1 MNMKKRQRKSVPNK
15 TNGVKKPT
23 KTKVFSNVLT
33 QMEKLCSSYD
43 QFLIPNEKTSEKY
56 KNCTKSLYDL
66 QSIKSNQFQATIFRT
81 TDMKPLN
88 QLLIKGF
95 DNEQIWQ
102 QMNLFNRPLMNYL
115 VKEISVLSSR
125 KAKLALNIV
134 MSNDK
139 DDSDSMT
146 KLKKKENAI
155 VAKSS
160 ELNNTKKV
168 KFPEEIIKKD
178 ELTCGNDS
186 KIDFFDLNEMEAFLD
201 GEDKKAM
208 DDQTK
213 NDFVDDENLEN
224 DIDYFAE
231 IPSDSDDAEDDK
243 DEPMY
248 LDFFDP
254 PKITTTI
261 EKVENSDEEDD
272 EEEEEQEFGKDDNDD
287 DDELDI
293 RDFDDM
299 EMENVGSVDENI
311 LRDASSSDDDDM
323 ETEFDSVNR
332 KLKALANNQEDEL
345 INDPNKSEF
354 ERSQTMLKKKIEK
367 AERELLHPS
376 NLHWQMAGET
386 TGDVRP
392 ENSLLE
398 EHLQFDHVT
407 RPAPMI
413 TDKTTNSLEAII
425 KQRIKDNAFDD
436 VERKVKP
443 TEQPFEFRRR
453 IMIESEKSK
462 VGLAEVY
469 EQEFAKK
476 QQQLKDQDGNGVG
489 SSMFAAP
496 GEVEETET
504 RKEIRV
510 LMQRLFR
517 KLDSLSAFHYTPRL
531 PEPEVKILSNMAT
544 VSVEE
549 VTPDTVG
556 DMKLLAPEEVFNTR
570 GKKVL
575 QAKGERSDTDRKRAR
590 RLKKKKQS
598 FKQKQ
603 MEKKEKVKSTSVN
616 KMEITALKSNK
627 EKNSINRAFSS
638 STKFFE
644 RLQDAKESDKTFK
657 NEKRKKRQSSD
668 SNLGKKLKL

>member
-1 MNMKKRQRKSVPNK
+1 MIVCFL
-15 TNGVKKPT
+15 
-23 KTKVFSNVLT
+23 FS
-33 QMEKLCSSYD
+33 S
-43 QFLIPNEKTSEKY
+43 NEKTSENY

-66 QSIKSNQFQATIFRT
+66 QPIKSNQFQATLFRT
-81 TDMKPLN
+81 TDLKPLN

-102 QMNLFNRPLMNYL
+102 QMSLFNRPLMNYL

-213 NDFVDDENLEN
+213 NDFDDDENLEN

-231 IPSDSDDAEDDK
+231 IPSDSDDAKDDK

-345 INDPNKSEF
+345 INDSNKSEF